1 MKHTARKRMK
11 RFFSPRHIA
20 VVGATT
26 KNQWFSN
33 LMEYASRSGFKSSF
47 YPVNPKAAEVKGIRA
62 YPSIGELPSGII
74 DFAVV
79 IVKSTLVLGVIE
91 ELRHRGVRDVLLIS
105 SGFAE
110 MGREGAAKQDQL
122 KSYCEDNDILLMGP
136 NCLGF
141 INLIEGASVFAGG
154 SVEGELLQ
162 GDIAVI
168 GQSGATTEIITSK
181 LLMRS
186 LGISLY
192 ATTGNEAML
201 TTEDCMEYLVHDGGT
216 RVITAFMEGFRDI
229 PCMKEVAIAAAERQ
243 VPIIILKVG
252 RSEKGKQAASSHTG
266 ALAGNDEVMEGFFSQ
281 YGIIRVDSIDE
292 LVETA
297 GIFSRCKLPEGGRIG
312 ICTLSGGLCGLY
324 ADLCARYG
332 ILVPGLSEKSVA
344 SLRAVLPEFAQP
356 DNPLD
361 LTGSGFWGGM
371 REILTIL
378 LDDENLDIIAPL
390 SFAPSG
396 DNDDMPLKFNETFL
410 GLARS
415 APKPV
420 IPLTFREVNDYARR
434 YYYEHGVYFIE
445 HAEDSFKAIAHLIR
459 YAEFQKRF
467 QDKEK

>member
-1 MKHTARKRMK
+1 MKHAAQKRMK

-33 LMEYASRSGFKSSF
+33 LMEYATRSGFQGRY
-47 YPVNPKAAEVKGIRA
+47 YPVNPKAAEVRGIKA
-62 YPSIGELPSGII
+62 YPSIGELPKGII

-79 IVKSTLVLGVIE
+79 MVKSTLVLGVIE
-91 ELRHRGVRDVLLIS
+91 ELRSSGIKDVLLIS

-110 MGREGAAKQDQL
+110 MGREGAAKQEQL
-122 KSYCEDNDILLMGP
+122 RSYCRDHDILLMGP

-141 INLIEGASVFAGG
+141 INLAGGATVFAGASV
-154 SVEGELLQ
+154 EGDLLH
-162 GDIAVI
+162 GDIAVM
-168 GQSGATTEIITSK
+168 GQSGATTEIIASK
-181 LLMRS
+181 LLKRS

-201 TTEDCMEYLVHDGGT
+201 TTEDCMEYLVNDGGT

-229 PCMKEVAIAAAERQ
+229 PRMKEVARAAAKRQ
-243 VPIIILKVG
+243 VPIIVLKVG
-252 RSEKGKQAASSHTG
+252 RSEKGRQAASSHTG
-266 ALAGNDEVMEGFFSQ
+266 ALAGNDEVMEGFFNQ
-281 YGIIRVDSIDE
+281 YGIIRVDTIEE

-297 GIFSRCKLPEGGRIG
+297 GIFSRCKLPAGGRIG
-312 ICTLSGGLCGLY
+312 ICTLSGGLCGIY

-332 ILVPGLSEKSVA
+332 ISLPGLSEKSVT
-344 SLRAVLPEFAQP
+344 SLKAVLPEFAQP
-356 DNPLD
+356 GNPLD

-371 REILTIL
+371 KEILNIL
-378 LDDENLDIIAPL
+378 LDDENLDIIATL
-390 SFAPSG
+390 SFSPSS
-396 DNDDMPLKFNETFL
+396 DNDAMPLKFNETFL

-415 APKPV
+415 ASKPV

-445 HAEDSFKAIAHLIR
+445 HAEDSFKAISHLIR
-459 YAEFQKRF
+459 YAEFQKVLGHNL
-467 QDKEK
+467 K